1 MVCVCYQHDVVCRY
15 VISMMC
21 MCYVMVQVEERCPE
35 GERSRERSKVIY
47 VNSKDNVNKCPQQ

>member
-1 MVCVCYQHDVVCRY
+1 
-15 VISMMC
+15 MMC